1 MNLWRQPTV
10 PGDSRW
16 VSLETIIHRHAVR
29 RMSITTDVAM
39 LRVLALIANAD
50 GSVAPEE
57 QQMLQRICGEDLQ
70 LERSDAWRDALTSA
84 MDLKTAATSIPL
96 EKRSLV
102 LKLAYLVISA
112 CGTERG
118 FPINPAELY
127 AFNALV
133 NHLSP
138 AKIKGS
144 QLLQPPHEQGLAR
157 PMGQAAI
164 LSASTLGTTA
174 TRPNACPNPC
184 RGAKNS

>member
-1 MNLWRQPTV
+1 
-10 PGDSRW
+10 
-16 VSLETIIHRHAVR
+16 
-29 RMSITTDVAM
+29 MSITTDVAM

-133 NHLSP
+133 NHLELSEDQKEL
-138 AKIKGS
+138 AVTAATHELRAGS
-144 QLLQPPHEQGLAR
+144 GLWVRLQSHFSKHFGNN
-157 PMGQAAI
+157 GN
-164 LSASTLGTTA
+164 A
-174 TRPNACPNPC
+174 TERMP
-184 RGAKNS
+184 